1 VSLIKLIVAA
11 MLIIWIFLVLS
22 SIYNTALIFLKLI
35 IIAVKKIFKLTP
47 VFEEG
52 YQYIILK
59 DTELT
64 KHPDKFSEGVFA
76 WYENNTLSCSE
87 EYQIE
92 NGGDP
97 VVLKKFLLKTGT
109 KKINL

>member
-1 VSLIKLIVAA
+1 MKP
-11 MLIIWIFLVLS
+11 
-22 SIYNTALIFLKLI
+22 LI
-35 IIAVKKIFKLTP
+35 IIMSIAWIIIVIVNIYEWAKKLYIGTP
-47 VFEEG
+47 IFEEG

-64 KHPDKFSEGVFA
+64 KYPNKFSEGVFA

-87 EYQIE
+87 EYHIE

>member
-1 VSLIKLIVAA
+1 
-11 MLIIWIFLVLS
+11 M
-22 SIYNTALIFLKLI
+22 TPLI
-35 IIAVKKIFKLTP
+35 IIMLIAWIIIVIVSIYERVKKLYIGTP
-47 VFEEG
+47 IFEEG

-97 VVLKKFLLKTGT
+97 VVLKKFLLKSGT
-109 KKINL
+109 KKLNL

>member
-1 VSLIKLIVAA
+1 
-11 MLIIWIFLVLS
+11 MLIAWIIIVIV
-22 SIYNTALIFLKLI
+22 SIYER
-35 IIAVKKIFKLTP
+35 VKKLYIGTP
-47 VFEEG
+47 IFEEG

-64 KHPDKFSEGVFA
+64 KHPYKFSEGVFA

-97 VVLKKFLLKTGT
+97 VVLKKFLLKSGT